1 MTAPK
6 LAIHAG
12 SLPAAPTIVPVC
24 QIGPHSHR
32 QSGRAP
38 SDPSVCANTYH
49 RPPSQS
55 DRVDR
60 SRPTSFRPTPRPIP
74 HSAGCTLR
82 ALPTAISCLGAF
94 RTPAAGARGW
104 HRGCRH
110 PKTCTMADVTHMR
123 GLLKPPVD
131 EAEAA
136 TPLSL
141 IGRILR
147 RGPCDAEIG
156 NQKPPPI
163 RELAFASLKAPLRP
177 ARASVDPM
185 DAREERE
192 ASGRRRI
199 APYGSRKTTVRPA
212 RNS

>member
-1 MTAPK
+1 MTSPK

-110 PKTCTMADVTHMR
+110 PKTCTCADVDMAKMLR
-123 GLLKPPVD
+123 GWRLH
-131 EAEAA
+131 
-136 TPLSL
+136 
-141 IGRILR
+141 
-147 RGPCDAEIG
+147 
-156 NQKPPPI
+156 
-163 RELAFASLKAPLRP
+163 
-177 ARASVDPM
+177 
-185 DAREERE
+185 
-192 ASGRRRI
+192 SGI
-199 APYGSRKTTVRPA
+199 GSRSPEGQCNLSRGAHHRKIVTDHFVETNPTGELPG
-212 RNS
+212 

>member
-1 MTAPK
+1 MTVPK

-38 SDPSVCANTYH
+38 SDPRVCTNTDH

-60 SRPTSFRPTPRPIP
+60 SRPTSFRPTLRPIP
-74 HSAGCTLR
+74 HSACCTLR

-104 HRGCRH
+104 HRGCRR
-110 PKTCTMADVTHMR
+110 PKTCTIRDI
-123 GLLKPPVD
+123 G
-131 EAEAA
+131 AA
-136 TPLSL
+136 
-141 IGRILR
+141 
-147 RGPCDAEIG
+147 
-156 NQKPPPI
+156 
-163 RELAFASLKAPLRP
+163 APLKTLLSPQTKQRYTRARP
-177 ARASVDPM
+177 QRGDLDWRGNFAEVIVVRCKRKGDHHARLLLGLDGN
-185 DAREERE
+185 
-192 ASGRRRI
+192 GRHCRGRC
-199 APYGSRKTTVRPA
+199 
-212 RNS
+212 